1 MKGIH
6 QTLNVTFVD
15 VYGQEV
21 QHRFHSPF
29 KKTENV
35 DGIDR
40 HVLVR
45 DITMDSHP
53 IALEKRLW
61 IPVDGDFNRS
71 FLASVPN
78 SAIHWLGLLS
88 HYFTIAAT

>member
-1 MKGIH
+1 VSTGKKFN
-6 QTLNVTFVD
+6 TLSTA
-15 VYGQEV
+15 
-21 QHRFHSPF
+21 SS

-53 IALEKRLW
+53 ALLVKNALW
-61 IPVDGDFNRS
+61 TPLDG
-71 FLASVPN
+71 
-78 SAIHWLGLLS
+78 
-88 HYFTIAAT
+88 